1 MTDFNQIK
9 EGEVTATIYGMV
21 KIVDKFVVLK
31 IRNADKFVDIVEMN
45 RLF

>member
-21 KIVDKFVVLK
+21 KIVDKFVILK
-31 IRNADKFVDIVEMN
+31 IRNGKGQISCIVEMN
-45 RLF
+45 RF

>member
-21 KIVDKFVVLK
+21 KIVDKFVILK
-31 IRNADKFVDIVEMN
+31 IPKGQISCIVEMN
-45 RLF
+45 RF